1 MAAVKRNFLTVF
13 KEYALITAGVLCY
26 ALAWILF
33 LIPNNLVGG
42 GVTGVASI
50 VQYATGGVIKVS
62 YSYFVINVILLIIGM
77 SSLGKGFGAKTVYGV
92 LVASLAL
99 NFGASLIP
107 QEIIRSLSLENGKLM
122 CVIMGGMLSG
132 FGIGLAMS
140 QGGSTGGTDIV
151 ALVLN
156 KRRGISPGRMI
167 LWLDIAIIASS
178 ILVPSYRPDGTLMP
192 FVDKIMVVV
201 YGYLLTAVV
210 SITIDSTIAGSK
222 QSVQLFIT
230 SKNYEAIADEIAN
243 GFHRGVTV
251 LNGKGWFTKED
262 AHVLMVLTRK
272 VDLNPLLR
280 SIKAID
286 PGAFVSVSSV
296 TGVYGK
302 GFDAIATVNKKGG
315 KTGGKKPNKELKA

>member
-1 MAAVKRNFLTVF
+1 MAAVKRNFLTGL

-62 YSYFVINVILLIIGM
+62 YGYFVINAILLIIGM
-77 SSLGKGFGAKTVYGV
+77 SSLGKSFGAKTVYAV
-92 LVASLAL
+92 LVASVAF
-99 NFGASLIP
+99 NFGGDLIP
-107 QEIIRSLSLENGKLM
+107 QEIIRSLALDNGKLM

-132 FGIGLAMS
+132 FGIGLTMS

-201 YGYLLTAVV
+201 YGYILTAVV
-210 SITIDSTIAGSK
+210 SITIDTTIAGSK

-230 SKNYEAIADEIAN
+230 SKHYEQIADEIASV
-243 GFHRGVTV
+243 FHRGVTV
-251 LNGKGWFTKED
+251 LNGKGWFSKED

-286 PGAFVSVSSV
+286 PEAFISVSSV

-302 GFDAIATVNKKGG
+302 GFDVIKTLNKKGS
-315 KTGGKKPNKELKA
+315 KKENKALKA

>member
-1 MAAVKRNFLTVF
+1 MAAVKRNFLTGL

-26 ALAWILF
+26 AMAWILF

-62 YSYFVINVILLIIGM
+62 YGYFVINAILLIIGM
-77 SSLGKGFGAKTVYGV
+77 SSLGKSFGAKTVYAV
-92 LVASLAL
+92 LVASVAF
-99 NFGASLIP
+99 NFGGDLIP
-107 QEIIRSLSLENGKLM
+107 QEIIRSLALDNGKLM

-132 FGIGLAMS
+132 FGIGLTMS

-201 YGYLLTAVV
+201 YGYILTAVV
-210 SITIDSTIAGSK
+210 SITIDTTIAGSK

-230 SKNYEAIADEIAN
+230 SKHYEQIADEIASV
-243 GFHRGVTV
+243 FHRGVTV
-251 LNGKGWFTKED
+251 LNGKGWFSKED

-286 PGAFVSVSSV
+286 PDAFVSVSSV

-302 GFDAIATVNKKGG
+302 GFDAINTLNRKGSKKANK
-315 KTGGKKPNKELKA
+315 TLKS

>member
-62 YSYFVINVILLIIGM
+62 YSYFVINVILLVIGM

-302 GFDAIATVNKKGG
+302 GFEAIATVNKNGG

>member
-26 ALAWILF
+26 ALAWIIF

-50 VQYATGGVIKVS
+50 VQYATGGIIKVS

-99 NFGASLIP
+99 NFGGNLIP
-107 QEIIRSLSLENGKLM
+107 QEIITSLSLENGKLM

-230 SKNYEAIADEIAN
+230 SKYYEAIADEIAN

-251 LNGKGWFTKED
+251 LNGKGWFSKED

-302 GFDAIATVNKKGG
+302 GFEAIATVNKKGG

>member
-62 YSYFVINVILLIIGM
+62 YSYFVINVILLVIGM

>member
-26 ALAWILF
+26 ALAWIIF

-50 VQYATGGVIKVS
+50 VQYATGGIIKVS

-99 NFGASLIP
+99 NFGGNLIP
-107 QEIIRSLSLENGKLM
+107 QEIITSLSLENGKLM

-230 SKNYEAIADEIAN
+230 SKYYEAIADEIAN

-251 LNGKGWFTKED
+251 LNGKGWFSKED

-315 KTGGKKPNKELKA
+315 NTGGKKPNKELKA

>member
-26 ALAWILF
+26 ALAWIIF

-50 VQYATGGVIKVS
+50 VQYATGGIIKVS

-99 NFGASLIP
+99 NFGGNLIP
-107 QEIIRSLSLENGKLM
+107 QEIITSLSLENGKLM

-251 LNGKGWFTKED
+251 LNGKGWFSKED

-286 PGAFVSVSSV
+286 PGAFISVSSV

>member
-26 ALAWILF
+26 ALAWIIF

-50 VQYATGGVIKVS
+50 VQYATGGIIKVS

-99 NFGASLIP
+99 NFGGNLIP
-107 QEIIRSLSLENGKLM
+107 QEIIHSLSLENGKLM

-132 FGIGLAMS
+132 FGIGLTMS

-167 LWLDIAIIASS
+167 LWLDIFIIASS
-178 ILVPSYRPDGTLMP
+178 ILVPSYKPDGTLMP

-201 YGYLLTAVV
+201 YGYVLTAVV

-251 LNGKGWFTKED
+251 LNGKGWFSKED

-286 PGAFVSVSSV
+286 PGAFISVSSV

-302 GFDAIATVNKKGG
+302 GFDAIAMVNKKGG

>member
-302 GFDAIATVNKKGG
+302 GFEAIATVNKKGG

>member
-1 MAAVKRNFLTVF
+1 MAAVQRNFLTGL

-26 ALAWILF
+26 ALAWIIF

-62 YSYFVINVILLIIGM
+62 YGYFVINAILLIIGM
-77 SSLGKGFGAKTVYGV
+77 SSLGKGFGAKTVYAV
-92 LVASLAL
+92 IVASLAF
-99 NFGASLIP
+99 NFGGDLIP
-107 QEIIRSLSLENGKLM
+107 REIIRSLALDNGKLM

-132 FGIGLAMS
+132 FGIGLTMS

-167 LWLDIAIIASS
+167 LWLDIVIIASS
-178 ILVPSYRPDGTLMP
+178 ILVPSYKPDGTLMP

-201 YGYLLTAVV
+201 YGYILTAVV
-210 SITIDSTIAGSK
+210 SITIDTTIAGSK

-230 SKNYEAIADEIAN
+230 SKNYEAIAEEIAN

-251 LNGKGWFTKED
+251 LNGKGWFSKED

-286 PGAFVSVSSV
+286 PNAFISVSSV
-296 TGVYGK
+296 TGVYGR
-302 GFDAIATVNKKGG
+302 GFDAIKSGG
-315 KTGGKKPNKELKA
+315 KEGSKRGSKTPIKNQKS

>member
-1 MAAVKRNFLTVF
+1 MAAVKRNFFTGL

-50 VQYATGGVIKVS
+50 IQYATGGVIKVS
-62 YSYFVINVILLIIGM
+62 YSYFTINLILLIIGM
-77 SSLGKGFGAKTVYGV
+77 SSLGKSFGAKTVYGV

-99 NFGASLIP
+99 NFGGNLIP
-107 QEIIRSLSLENGKLM
+107 QEIIRSLALDNGKLM

-132 FGIGLAMS
+132 FGIGLTMS

-201 YGYLLTAVV
+201 YGYVLTAVV
-210 SITIDSTIAGSK
+210 SITIDSTIAGSR

-230 SKNYEAIADEIAN
+230 SKHYEEIADEIAN

-251 LNGKGWFTKED
+251 LNGKGWFSKED

-286 PGAFVSVSSV
+286 PGAFISVSSV

-302 GFDAIATVNKKGG
+302 GFEAISS
-315 KTGGKKPNKELKA
+315 GGKKGSKEEHKTLKK

>member
-1 MAAVKRNFLTVF
+1 MAAVKRNFLTIF

-26 ALAWILF
+26 ALAWIIF

-50 VQYATGGVIKVS
+50 VQYATGGIIKVS

-99 NFGASLIP
+99 NFGGNLIP
-107 QEIIRSLSLENGKLM
+107 QEIISSLSLENGKLM

-251 LNGKGWFTKED
+251 LNGKGWFSKED

-286 PGAFVSVSSV
+286 PGAFISVSSV

-315 KTGGKKPNKELKA
+315 KTGSKKPNKELKA

>member
-26 ALAWILF
+26 ALAWIIF

-50 VQYATGGVIKVS
+50 VQYATGGIIKVS

-99 NFGASLIP
+99 NFGGNLIP
-107 QEIIRSLSLENGKLM
+107 QEIITSLSLENGKLM

-230 SKNYEAIADEIAN
+230 SKYYEAIADEIAN

-251 LNGKGWFTKED
+251 LNGKGWFSKED

>member
-26 ALAWILF
+26 ALAWIIF

-50 VQYATGGVIKVS
+50 VQYATGGIIKVS

-99 NFGASLIP
+99 NFGGNLIP
-107 QEIIRSLSLENGKLM
+107 QEIITSLSLENGKLM

-230 SKNYEAIADEIAN
+230 SKYYEAIADEIAN

-251 LNGKGWFTKED
+251 LNGKGWFSKED

-302 GFDAIATVNKKGG
+302 GFDAIATVNNKGG

>member
-62 YSYFVINVILLIIGM
+62 YSYFVINVILLVIGM

-302 GFDAIATVNKKGG
+302 GFEAIATVNKKGG

>member
-1 MAAVKRNFLTVF
+1 MAAVKRNFLTGL

-26 ALAWILF
+26 AMAWILF

-62 YSYFVINVILLIIGM
+62 YGYFVINAILLIIGM
-77 SSLGKGFGAKTVYGV
+77 SSLGKSFGAKTVYAV
-92 LVASLAL
+92 LVASVAF
-99 NFGASLIP
+99 NFGGDLIP
-107 QEIIRSLSLENGKLM
+107 QEIIRSLALDNGKLM

-132 FGIGLAMS
+132 FGIGLTMS

-201 YGYLLTAVV
+201 YGYILTAVV
-210 SITIDSTIAGSK
+210 SITIDTTIAGSK

-230 SKNYEAIADEIAN
+230 SKHYEQIADEIASV
-243 GFHRGVTV
+243 FHRGVTV
-251 LNGKGWFTKED
+251 LNGKGWFSKED

-286 PGAFVSVSSV
+286 PDAFVSVSSV

-302 GFDAIATVNKKGG
+302 GFDAINTLNRKGSKKANKS
-315 KTGGKKPNKELKA
+315 LKS

>member
-1 MAAVKRNFLTVF
+1 MAAVKRNFLTGL

-26 ALAWILF
+26 AMAWILF

-62 YSYFVINVILLIIGM
+62 YGYFVINAILLIIGM
-77 SSLGKGFGAKTVYGV
+77 SSLGKSFGAKTVYAV
-92 LVASLAL
+92 LVASVAF
-99 NFGASLIP
+99 NFGGDLIP
-107 QEIIRSLSLENGKLM
+107 QEIIRSLALDNGKLM

-132 FGIGLAMS
+132 FGIGLTMS

-192 FVDKIMVVV
+192 FVDKVMVVV
-201 YGYLLTAVV
+201 YGYILTAVV
-210 SITIDSTIAGSK
+210 SITIDTTIAGSK

-230 SKNYEAIADEIAN
+230 SKHYEQIADEIA
-243 GFHRGVTV
+243 GVFHRGVTV
-251 LNGKGWFTKED
+251 LNGKGWFSKED

-286 PGAFVSVSSV
+286 PEAFISVSSV

-302 GFDAIATVNKKGG
+302 GFDVIKTLNKKGS
-315 KTGGKKPNKELKA
+315 KKENKALKA